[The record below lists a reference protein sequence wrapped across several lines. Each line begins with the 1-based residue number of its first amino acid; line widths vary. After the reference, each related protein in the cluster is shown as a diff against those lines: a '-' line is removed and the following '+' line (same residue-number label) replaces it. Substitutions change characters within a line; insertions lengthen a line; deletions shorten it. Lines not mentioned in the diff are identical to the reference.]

1 MMPQLI
7 VTTLVVGLILS
18 MALVYY
24 WLSTKCTDRPLV
36 PEEALLLNVF

>member
-7 VTTLVVGLILS
+7 VTALAVGLILS

-24 WLSTKCTDRPLV
+24 WLLAKCTDRPLV
-36 PEEALLLNVF
+36 PEEALLPNVF